1 MRKRTCQVERSE
13 MEALAQVI
21 PFPREIVL
29 AHPTSA
35 SQVVDY
41 RDCPRKWGFR
51 KLDRVKGRKNRFASR
66 GDDVHAV
73 LEDWLRD
80 GEPIPN
86 TDAGKIARAGLK
98 FLPSPRTGDV
108 EQEFRF
114 ETIALFTGKKD
125 WRRRKDHTARVLDH
139 KSTSG
144 FEWVKVAED
153 LREDPQAGMYGYHE
167 MVEANHDL
175 DLTIELDWVYYL
187 ANPKRPRALK
197 VSLRVI
203 PEGAPEPSRPDD
215 VRPEHYG
222 VMRHSELRD
231 RFIDTEKTALV
242 MLEHH
247 AAGRHAMDLEYKLS
261 ACEKYGGCP
270 YRGDPCKLKLSQQMR
285 GHMEQEQNR
294 MAQRMRDALAKRRA
308 EKGAPT
314 PSDGAKAPPAPPAA
328 SQASPE
334 AKAAAAAPT
343 VSTTPAASTKMP
355 TAAQAQAAPPA
366 VNPPNL
372 DSVVS
377 DAMPIETLT
386 ALVASRVA
394 SAVASRLPIVFGA
407 SADQFSEQVA
417 DTSVAI
423 AKKILTKSGV
433 K

>member
-1 MRKRTCQVERSE
+1 

-21 PFPREIVL
+21 LFPRELII
-29 AHPTSA
+29 AHPVSA
-35 SQVVDY
+35 SQIADY

-51 KLDRVKGRKNRFASR
+51 KLDRVKGKKNRFASR

-73 LEDWLRD
+73 LEGWLRD

-98 FLPSPRTGDV
+98 FLPAPHTGDV

-114 ETIALFTGKKD
+114 ETIAAFTGKKD
-125 WRRRKDHTARVLDH
+125 WRRRKDIHMSKVLDH

-153 LREDPQAGMYGYHE
+153 LREDPQALTYGYHE
-167 MVEANHDL
+167 MIEADHDL
-175 DLTIELDWVYYL
+175 DLVVELDWVYYL

-215 VRPEHYG
+215 VRPEHFG
-222 VMRHSELRD
+222 VMRHSELRSG
-231 RFIDTEKTALV
+231 FANIEKTALM
-242 MLEHH
+242 MLGHH
-247 AAGRHAMDLEYKLS
+247 AAGHHAMDLEYKLS

-270 YRGDPCKLKLSQQMR
+270 YRGDPCRLKLSQQMR
-285 GHMEQEQNR
+285 GHMEQEQNK

-308 EKGAPT
+308 EKGAPANGEAT
-314 PSDGAKAPPAPPAA
+314 AKAPPAA
-328 SQASPE
+328 SQASAP
-334 AKAAAAAPT
+334 AAATTPKPAPT
-343 VSTTPAASTKMP
+343 QTEMP
-355 TAAQAQAAPPA
+355 TAAQVKAAPPA
-366 VNPPNL
+366 VNPPDL
-372 DSVVS
+372 GGASVMAV
-377 DAMPIETLT
+377 EELT
-386 ALVASRVA
+386 ALIASRVA
-394 SAVASRLPIVFGA
+394 SAVAGRLPIVFGA
-407 SADQFSEQVA
+407 SADQFTEQVA

-423 AKKILTKSGV
+423 AKKILAKSGV